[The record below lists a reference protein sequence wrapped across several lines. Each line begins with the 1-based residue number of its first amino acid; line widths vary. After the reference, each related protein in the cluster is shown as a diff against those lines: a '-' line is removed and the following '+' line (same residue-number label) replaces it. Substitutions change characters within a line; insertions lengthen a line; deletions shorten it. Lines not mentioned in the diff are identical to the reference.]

1 MRLRR
6 RWQRRMRRTLEKI
19 YRLKM
24 QSRRKLAL
32 LAVFGCLCVMIFWLA
47 GQQMLTPTDGHG
59 SHSHG
64 DNRGC
69 APIDAVY
76 TWVNG
81 TDPDFI
87 ETIRRYDPSYD
98 PSRFDDK
105 NELKYSLR
113 SLEQHANWIRHVYIV
128 TNGQIPSW
136 LDLNYDRVT
145 VVPHEMLAPDP
156 RQLPTF
162 SSAAI
167 ETFVHRIPKLS
178 KRFLYLNDDIFLG
191 APLYPEDLYTEAEGV
206 RVYQA
211 WMVPDCALDCPWTYI
226 GDGACDRHCNI
237 DACQFDGGDCNES
250 GTGDLHG
257 ELHEAAATVA
267 PPVAAPGHAG
277 LHKFP
282 NMGLQKLFKRS
293 SSNFKELMRHKNV
306 STLLELRR
314 IVERFN
320 KDKLKSLSPE
330 VDASNPVSSSS
341 IVSTTSASNL
351 LHKEDFKSSTDIYS
365 HSLIATNMLL
375 NRVYGFKAR
384 HVLAHVGFLI
394 ERDIVTAMQERF
406 QQQVLETA
414 NQKFRA
420 ASDLQYAFAYY
431 SFLMSE
437 THVLG
442 VDEIFDEF
450 DTDGSGTWS
459 DREVRTCLTRIYP
472 PPLDWSAMR
481 FFEEVV
487 QNCSISLGLDVNA
500 NKIVHS
506 TLVYERYE
514 DSNLPTITR
523 ELVCRCPLLAEAL
536 SANFGVRPKYRYHV
550 SPKRTSHSNFM
561 MLTSNLTEVVEAL
574 DRMRRN
580 PRKFNCINDNLD
592 PKRGEDNELV
602 RHLLEDFYLSF
613 FPRRSKFELPPQYR
627 NRYVSWSDYQRWR
640 RRKRAV
646 LVVGY
651 GVSLLLVVFLVCLLC
666 QHKAKIVRRCVQRL

>member
-6 RWQRRMRRTLEKI
+6 RWHRRMRRTIEKI

-24 QSRRKLAL
+24 QSRRKLAFCAL
-32 LAVFGCLCVMIFWLA
+32 LGGLCVLLWLA
-47 GQQMLTPTDGHG
+47 GQHFAADSASHG
-59 SHSHG
+59 SG
-64 DNRGC
+64 EAQQGRGC

-81 TDPDFI
+81 SDADFI
-87 ETIRRYDPSYD
+87 ESIRRYDAKYD

-113 SLEQHANWIRHVYIV
+113 SLEKHASWIRHVYIV

-136 LDLNYDRVT
+136 LDLNYERVT
-145 VVPHEMLAPDP
+145 VVPHELLAPDP
-156 RQLPTF
+156 QQLPTF

-167 ETFVHRIPKLS
+167 ETFLHRIPKLS

-191 APLYPEDLYTEAEGV
+191 APLYPEDLYTQAEGV

-226 GDGACDRHCNI
+226 GDGACDRHCNV
-237 DACQFDGGDCNES
+237 DACQFDGGDC
-250 GTGDLHG
+250 T
-257 ELHEAAATVA
+257 EAATTNPAEGHEQQQQQLHDVA
-267 PPVAAPGHAG
+267 VEPAAAPAARR
-277 LHKFP
+277 FP
-282 NMGLQKLFKRS
+282 NAGLQKLFKHS
-293 SSNFKELMRHKNV
+293 SSNFKEMMRHRNV

-320 KDKLKSLSPE
+320 KDKLKSLNPE
-330 VDASNPVSSSS
+330 LDASSSS
-341 IVSTTSASNL
+341 SSSSTTASSL
-351 LHKEDFKSSTDIYS
+351 LHKEDFRSSTDIYS

-394 ERDIVTAMQERF
+394 ERDIVEAMQRRF
-406 QQQVLETA
+406 QQQVQQTA
-414 NQKFRA
+414 RQRFRA
-420 ASDLQYAFAYY
+420 ATDLQYAFAYY
-431 SFLMSE
+431 SYLMSE
-437 THVLG
+437 TQTLSV
-442 VDEIFDEF
+442 EQIFDEF

-459 DREVRTCLTRIYP
+459 DREVRTFLTRIYP

-487 QNCSISLGLDVNA
+487 QNCTISLGKRA
-500 NKIVHS
+500 RAMQKIVHS

-523 ELVCRCPLLAEAL
+523 ELVAHCPLLAEAL
-536 SANFGVRPKYRYHV
+536 STNFGVRAKYRYHV
-550 SPKRTSHSNFM
+550 SPKRAAHSNFM

-592 PKRGEDNELV
+592 AKRSEDNELV

-627 NRYVSWSDYQRWR
+627 NRYVSWHDYQRWR

-651 GVSLLLVVFLVCLLC
+651 GVSLLLVVFLVSLVC
-666 QHKAKIVRRCVQRL
+666 QHKAKIVRRCVQRI

>member
-6 RWQRRMRRTLEKI
+6 RWQRRMRRTLEKL

-24 QSRRKLAL
+24 QSRRKLVL
-32 LAVFGCLCVMIFWLA
+32 LALFGCLCVLICWLA
-47 GQQMLTPTDGHG
+47 GQQLLTTTADHDSHQHRDG
-59 SHSHG
+59 
-64 DNRGC
+64 GC
-69 APIDAVY
+69 AAIDAVY

-81 TDPDFI
+81 TDAEFI
-87 ETIRRYDPSYD
+87 DSIRRYDASYD

-113 SLEQHANWIRHVYIV
+113 SLEKHANWIRHVYIV

-145 VVPHEMLAPDP
+145 VVPHELLAPDP

-167 ETFVHRIPKLS
+167 ETFLHRIPKLS

-191 APLYPEDLYTEAEGV
+191 APLYPEDLYTEADGV

-237 DACQFDGGDCNES
+237 AACQFDGGDCNEQ
-250 GTGDLHG
+250 LH
-257 ELHEAAATVA
+257 EEAAATA
-267 PPVAAPGHAG
+267 PPPAGHAAV
-277 LHKFP
+277 HKFP
-282 NMGLQKLFKRS
+282 NMGLQQLFKRS
-293 SSNFKELMRHKNV
+293 ASNFKELMRHKNV
-306 STLLELRR
+306 STLLQLRR

-330 VDASNPVSSSS
+330 VDVSSST
-341 IVSTTSASNL
+341 VSSL
-351 LHKEDFKSSTDIYS
+351 LHKQDFKSSTDIYS

-375 NRVYGFKAR
+375 NRIYGFKAR

-394 ERDIVTAMQERF
+394 ERDIVAAMQERF
-406 QQQVLETA
+406 QPQVLQTA
-414 NQKFRA
+414 HQRFRA

-437 THVLG
+437 TQVRS
-442 VDEIFDEF
+442 VAEIFDEF

-487 QNCSISLGLDVNA
+487 QNCSSSLNLDASHA

-536 SANFGVRPKYRYHV
+536 SANFGVRAKYRYHV
-550 SPKRTSHSNFM
+550 SPKRASHSNFM

-574 DRMRRN
+574 DRLRRN

-613 FPRRSKFELPPQYR
+613 FPRRSNFELPPQYR

>member
-6 RWQRRMRRTLEKI
+6 RWHRRMRRTIEKI

-24 QSRRKLAL
+24 QSRRKFAIF
-32 LAVFGCLCVMIFWLA
+32 AVFGALCVIIWLG
-47 GQQMLTPTDGHG
+47 GQQLLAATTDDQHF
-59 SHSHG
+59 HG
-64 DNRGC
+64 DTRC

-81 TDPDFI
+81 SDPDFI
-87 ETIRRYDPSYD
+87 ESIRRYDPSYD

-113 SLEQHANWIRHVYIV
+113 SLEKHANWIRHVYIV
-128 TNGQIPSW
+128 TNGQLPSW
-136 LDLNYDRVT
+136 LDLNYERVT
-145 VVPHEMLAPDP
+145 VVPHELLAPDAQ
-156 RQLPTF
+156 QLPTF

-167 ETFVHRIPKLS
+167 ETFLHRIPKLS

-237 DACQFDGGDCNES
+237 DACQFDGGDCSEA
-250 GTGDLHG
+250 GTADFLHD
-257 ELHEAAATVA
+257 ELHEVAEQPA
-267 PPVAAPGHAG
+267 PPPPFPVGRGAV
-277 LHKFP
+277 HKFP
-282 NMGLQKLFKRS
+282 NMGLRKLFKSS
-293 SSNFKELMRHKNV
+293 SSNFKDLMRHKNV

-320 KDKLKSLSPE
+320 KDKLKSLNPE
-330 VDASNPVSSSS
+330 LDASSALLSSTRSS
-341 IVSTTSASNL
+341 QQL

-394 ERDIVTAMQERF
+394 QRDIVAAMQERF
-406 QQQVLETA
+406 QQQVLQTA
-414 NQKFRA
+414 HQRFR
-420 ASDLQYAFAYY
+420 SSTDLQFAFAYY

-437 THVLG
+437 TQQLG
-442 VDEIFDEF
+442 VEQIFDEF

-481 FFEEVV
+481 YFEEVV
-487 QNCSISLGLDVNA
+487 QNCTRDLDHDESV

-514 DSNLPTITR
+514 DSNLPTISR
-523 ELVCRCPLLAEAL
+523 ELVYRCPLLAEAL
-536 SANFGVRPKYRYHV
+536 TANFGARPKYRYHV
-550 SPKRTSHSNFM
+550 SPKRASHSNFM

-592 PKRGEDNELV
+592 AKRGEDNELV

-613 FPRRSKFELPPQYR
+613 FPRRSKFELPPQFR

-646 LVVGY
+646 LYVGY
-651 GVSLLLVVFLVCLLC
+651 GVSLLLIIFLLRLLC

>member
-6 RWQRRMRRTLEKI
+6 RWHRRMRRTIEKI

-24 QSRRKLAL
+24 QSRRKLVY
-32 LAVFGCLCVMIFWLA
+32 LAVFGALCVIFWLA
-47 GQQMLTPTDGHG
+47 GQQLLTTSNGHYSSYYG
-59 SHSHG
+59 ETH
-64 DNRGC
+64 C

-81 TDPDFI
+81 SDPDFI
-87 ETIRRYDPSYD
+87 ESIRRYDASYD

-113 SLEQHANWIRHVYIV
+113 SLEKHASWIRHVYIV

-136 LDLNYDRVT
+136 LDLNYERVT
-145 VVPHEMLAPDP
+145 VVPHEVLAPDP
-156 RQLPTF
+156 EQLPTF

-167 ETFVHRIPKLS
+167 ETFLHRIPKLS

-237 DACQFDGGDCNES
+237 DACQFDGGDCTDS
-250 GTGDLHG
+250 GTGIAGQLQEDLHS
-257 ELHEAAATVA
+257 V
-267 PPVAAPGHAG
+267 PDVPVPVGHVG
-277 LHKFP
+277 VHKFP
-282 NMGLQKLFKRS
+282 NVGLQQLFKRS
-293 SSNFKELMRHKNV
+293 STNFKELMRHRNV
-306 STLLELRR
+306 STLQELRR

-320 KDKLKSLSPE
+320 KDKLKSLNPE
-330 VDASNPVSSSS
+330 LDASSAMSSS
-341 IVSTTSASNL
+341 TSRSNL

-394 ERDIVTAMQERF
+394 ERDIVEAMQQRF
-406 QQQVLETA
+406 EQQVRQTA
-414 NQKFRA
+414 HQRFRA
-420 ASDLQYAFAYY
+420 ATDLQFAFAYY

-437 THVLG
+437 TKSLG
-442 VDEIFDEF
+442 VEQIFDEF

-481 FFEEVV
+481 YFEEVV
-487 QNCSISLGLDVNA
+487 QNCTHNLGHDA
-500 NKIVHS
+500 ATDNKIVHS

-523 ELVCRCPLLAEAL
+523 ELVYRCPLLAEAL
-536 SANFGVRPKYRYHV
+536 SANFGVRSRYRYHV
-550 SPKRTSHSNFM
+550 SPKRASHSNFM

-592 PKRGEDNELV
+592 VKRGEDNELV

-613 FPRRSKFELPPQYR
+613 FPRRSKFELPPQFR
-627 NRYVSWSDYQRWR
+627 NRYVSWNDYQRWR

-651 GVSLLLVVFLVCLLC
+651 GVSLLLIIFLLRLLC

>member
-6 RWQRRMRRTLEKI
+6 RWHRRMRRTIEKI

-24 QSRRKLAL
+24 QSRRKLIF
-32 LAVFGCLCVMIFWLA
+32 LAIFGALCVLLWLA
-47 GQQMLTPTDGHG
+47 GQQMFNASDGHY
-59 SHSHG
+59 SRHYSETH
-64 DNRGC
+64 C

-81 TDPDFI
+81 SDPDFI
-87 ETIRRYDPSYD
+87 ELVRRYDANYD

-113 SLEQHANWIRHVYIV
+113 SLEKHASWIRHVYIV

-136 LDLNYDRVT
+136 LDLNYEKVS
-145 VVPHEMLAPDP
+145 VVPHELLAPDP
-156 RQLPTF
+156 KQLPTF

-167 ETFVHRIPKLS
+167 ETFIHRIPKLS

-191 APLYPEDLYTEAEGV
+191 APLYPEDLYTQAEGV

-237 DACQFDGGDCNES
+237 DACQYDGGDCSE
-250 GTGDLHG
+250 GGIGAAAAGQLQH
-257 ELHEAAATVA
+257 ELHQAAE
-267 PPVAAPGHAG
+267 VAAPVAHPPV
-277 LHKFP
+277 HKFP
-282 NMGLQKLFKRS
+282 NMGLQQLFKRS
-293 SSNFKELMRHKNV
+293 STNFKELMKHRNV

-320 KDKLKSLSPE
+320 KDKLKSLNPE
-330 VDASNPVSSSS
+330 FDVSSTSS
-341 IVSTTSASNL
+341 SKL

-394 ERDIVTAMQERF
+394 ERDIVEDMHQRF
-406 QQQVLETA
+406 QQQVQQTA
-414 NQKFRA
+414 QQRFRA
-420 ASDLQYAFAYY
+420 ATDLQFAFAYY

-437 THVLG
+437 TRTLSVE
-442 VDEIFDEF
+442 EIFDEF

-481 FFEEVV
+481 YFEEVV
-487 QNCSISLGLDVNA
+487 QNCTRNVEQDVNS

-523 ELVCRCPLLAEAL
+523 ELVYRCPLLAEAL
-536 SANFGVRPKYRYHV
+536 TANFGVRPKYRFHV
-550 SPKRTSHSNFM
+550 SPKRASHSNFM

-592 PKRGEDNELV
+592 FKRGEDNELV

-613 FPRRSKFELPPQYR
+613 FPRRSKFELPPQFR
-627 NRYVSWSDYQRWR
+627 NRYVSWTDYQRWR

-651 GVSLLLVVFLVCLLC
+651 GVSLLLVIFLLRLLC

>member
-6 RWQRRMRRTLEKI
+6 RWHRRMRRTLEKI

-24 QSRRKLAL
+24 QSRRKLVFF
-32 LAVFGCLCVMIFWLA
+32 AVFGCLCVIFWLA
-47 GQQMLTPTDGHG
+47 GQQLLAATENRD
-59 SHSHG
+59 SHKY
-64 DNRGC
+64 REKGC

-105 NELKYSLR
+105 NELRYSLR
-113 SLEQHANWIRHVYIV
+113 SLEKHASWIRHVYIV

-136 LDLNYDRVT
+136 LDLNYERVT
-145 VVPHEMLAPDP
+145 VVPHEHLAPDP
-156 RQLPTF
+156 KQLPTF

-167 ETFVHRIPKLS
+167 ETFIHRIPKLS

-250 GTGDLHG
+250 ATGNPD
-257 ELHEAAATVA
+257 ELHEAPATPSHTAA
-267 PPVAAPGHAG
+267 
-277 LHKFP
+277 HKFP

-306 STLLELRR
+306 STLVELRR

-320 KDKLKSLSPE
+320 KDKLKSLNPE
-330 VDASNPVSSSS
+330 VDASSIRSS
-341 IVSTTSASNL
+341 TMATNL

-375 NRVYGFKAR
+375 NRAYGFKAR

-394 ERDIVTAMQERF
+394 ERDIVEAMQQRF
-406 QQQVLETA
+406 QQQVMETA
-414 NQKFRA
+414 HQRFRA
-420 ASDLQYAFAYY
+420 ATDLQYAFAYY

-437 THVLG
+437 TQTLG
-442 VDEIFDEF
+442 VEQIFDEF

-472 PPLDWSAMR
+472 APLDWSAMR

-487 QNCSISLGLDVNA
+487 QNCSILLGMDANA
-500 NKIVHS
+500 NRMVHS

-536 SANFGVRPKYRYHV
+536 SSNFGVRAKYRYHV
-550 SPKRTSHSNFM
+550 SPKRASHSNFM

-592 PKRGEDNELV
+592 AKRGEDNELV

-613 FPRRSKFELPPQYR
+613 FPRRSKFELPPQFR
-627 NRYVSWSDYQRWR
+627 NRYVSWNDYQRWR

-651 GVSLLLVVFLVCLLC
+651 GVSLLLVIFLVCLLC